1 MKKNNV
7 KNILSI
13 FLMGTLLSTASGCYF
28 FPDEEPILEPP
39 TLDVSDVV
47 YNTYTSVRKD
57 IVEQTIQSG
66 YVISN
71 TETECYFTQYTGQLK
86 NIYVNPGDFVEEGDL
101 LAEFNNGAI
110 EYTLEIQK
118 KKVELAQLNYNN
130 SGSAADRLQLE
141 IEQNTLAQYQAE
153 YDGGHIFAPVSGQVS
168 FVKTLSP
175 GDEVNPYDVIV
186 RIVDPDDLCVSI
198 STTSITDYYVDDAV
212 TVSVNGENYDGVV
225 LRTPREEIEEGDET
239 ADSVFVGFVDDSP
252 GFGCLGTIASV
263 TKIKSISENAVVIPK
278 HIVRKDGERTYVQV
292 LRDDVKVE
300 VDIVTG
306 IENATEIEVISGLE
320 EGEKVIVK

>member
-1 MKKNNV
+1 MKKNTFRF
-7 KNILSI
+7 ISSL
-13 FLMGTLLSTASGCYF
+13 FLAGTMLFTASGCYF

-47 YNTYTSVRKD
+47 YNTYTAVRKD
-57 IVEQTIQSG
+57 IVDQSIQSG
-66 YVISN
+66 YVISSK
-71 TETECYFTQYTGQLK
+71 ETECYFTQYTGQLK

-141 IEQNTLAQYQAE
+141 IEQNTLDQYQAE
-153 YDGGHIFAPVSGQVS
+153 YDGGHIYAPVAGQVS
-168 FVKTLSP
+168 FVKTLNP
-175 GDEVNPYDVIV
+175 GDEVNPYDVII
-186 RIVDPDDLCVSI
+186 RIVDPDQLCVSI
-198 STTSITDYYVDDAV
+198 DTTSITDYYVDEK
-212 TVSVNGENYDGVV
+212 VSVAVNGETYDGVI
-225 LRTPREEIEEGDET
+225 LRTP
-239 ADSVFVGFVDDSP
+239 ASNVFVGFVNDSP

-263 TKIKSISENAVVIPK
+263 TKVKSVSENAVVIPK
-278 HIVRKDGERTYVQV
+278 HIVKYTDDRTYVQV
-292 LRDDVKVE
+292 LRDGVKVE

-306 IENATEIEVISGLE
+306 IENATEIEVVSGLE